1 MSSPAPVALAPPASV
16 QKKPDPTCGTSPTRP
31 ASANDRPPVE
41 VAAANVSPSVATAP
55 TVSWSGRGP
64 HRPSLSSSLPSRRPD
79 HPRAE
84 PRRQPVEVL
93 TGAALRWVLRLV
105 PLASLVGEQVDASLD
120 IELACEIDRV
130 IPGDED
136 MRRLRVDDAGDA
148 SPPRSTPGAS
158 SRPRRS
164 AVGGHHARV
173 GADDP
178 VGLDRTADAGVEPRV
193 RFEGRRAPPRPRR
206 GVSASTPRRVASSRV
221 ACLEAGSSG
230 TPRRRRER

>member
-1 MSSPAPVALAPPASV
+1 
-16 QKKPDPTCGTSPTRP
+16 
-31 ASANDRPPVE
+31 
-41 VAAANVSPSVATAP
+41 
-55 TVSWSGRGP
+55 
-64 HRPSLSSSLPSRRPD
+64 
-79 HPRAE
+79 
-84 PRRQPVEVL
+84 VL

-148 SPPRSTPGAS
+148 CRVLDAGHRAG
-158 SRPRRS
+158 RADL

-193 RFEGRRAPPRPRR
+193 RFEDAERRLDRVEGRVGVDAAAGCLVEGRLSGSRLVRDSPAPP
-206 GVSASTPRRVASSRV
+206 
-221 ACLEAGSSG
+221 
-230 TPRRRRER
+230 